1 MAASSS
7 QGEMDW
13 QTPGDLIIYSLEDLK
28 GSDLKKLKNKLSDFS
43 YENKPPIPRG
53 KLENAD
59 CITTKDLLINLYG
72 EEGALDVTIAVLIL
86 NGLLGPAN
94 DLQERRTQNA
104 KLKTT
109 TTSNKLTGGM
119 NWQTPGDLIIY
130 SLEDLKGS
138 DFKKFKN
145 KLSDFS
151 YGDKPPIPRGKLEN
165 ADCVTTKDV
174 LIDTHRGEGAL
185 DVMCEV
191 LTLIGLMGPAN
202 DLQKRRTA
210 IVTLKTIT
218 TINRV
223 EELRKEYTKSM
234 KEDFQ
239 RMKEYNARRGETVS
253 LKDNYTKLKLI
264 KGPQIMDEK
273 MYEMFNSGKGHLQ
286 ILDKKSDK
294 YSPTTIQAL
303 FDPDKD
309 GFIPKI
315 VVLQGPAGIGKTMTS
330 RKIMLDWASGDLYQ
344 DNFEFVFHLSCRELN
359 TITGPI
365 SLVGLLSRTSK
376 LQCSDD
382 LVSILKDPGR
392 KLLFIVDGFDE
403 LRWTLEK
410 KSEVS
415 NDIFEETHKD
425 LLLQRLLRKQILK
438 QSSLIITTRPLALE
452 NLYSFI
458 DESRDVEVLGFSEE
472 NCREYIHNF
481 FKSGDDADKALSI
494 IKDNEILYTMCT
506 VPIVCWIVCT
516 VLKPQI
522 KPDSGLLQS
531 KTATSVYLL
540 YLKGLIKHHCR
551 EQPANTCLKKLCA
564 LAKEGILNR
573 KILFEMED
581 LNRHGLSLSEV
592 ESVFLNE
599 NLFHLDIDTQTC
611 YSFIHLSVQEF
622 LAALYYVLDDGSGNE
637 EGTTGL
643 REGTSIP
650 EICKGNSLST
660 MCKEHPHLTLAVRFL
675 FGLLNEKEVKNFS
688 KSTGINISVPAKQAM
703 EEWFMGDWLL
713 KDSHTRNTWS
723 THSIEAIL
731 CLYET
736 QDKDIIRRI
745 FSYSSHLKLIDE
757 WKGGL
762 RREKNCSK
770 QLCYCLKT
778 CESLQALTFIYLVL
792 EPKHLQMLSSLL
804 HGCQELRM
812 YLPREDKIPRTKNR
826 IMALLAG
833 KVPVDLSWLT
843 HSPSKIRT
851 LEFHHCYLTTSCC
864 DNLCFLLNTN
874 RSLTSLS
881 LSDNKLKDSGIK
893 ILCEGLRDPGCTLQE
908 LNLTRCG
915 VTSLNCDD
923 LRSVLI
929 SKLSLTRLN
938 LSLNCLED
946 SGVKLLCEGL
956 RDPDCTVQELK
967 MKNCAFTHLC
977 CDDLRSLL
985 MTNRSLTSLDLSWN
999 RLMDSGMKIL
1009 CEGLRDTGCTIQD
1022 LNIELCNVTSL
1033 SCDDLRSVLVA
1044 NRSLTKL
1051 DFSANFVHDSGI
1063 KLICE
1068 GLKLP
1073 ECTLQELSIN
1083 VCDATL
1089 LCCADLCSAISTNGT
1104 LSTLETRFCIDEAIS
1119 ESDPCFEGL
1128 RRLGCTVEKRSIE
1141 IEIKYRRPSLQK

>member
-28 GSDLKKLKNKLSDFS
+28 GSDFKKLKNKLSDFS
-43 YENKPPIPRG
+43 YGDKHPIPRG

-59 CITTKDLLINLYG
+59 CITTKDLLINTYG

-138 DFKKFKN
+138 DFKRFKN

-151 YGDKPPIPRGKLEN
+151 YGDKPPIPRGNLEN
-165 ADCVTTKDV
+165 ADCITTKDL
-174 LIDTHRGEGAL
+174 LIDTHGGEGAL
-185 DVMCEV
+185 NVICEV

-210 IVTLKTIT
+210 IVTLKPVT
-218 TINRV
+218 TSNRL
-223 EELRKEYTKSM
+223 EEWRKEYTKSR

-253 LKDNYTKLKLI
+253 LKDNYTNLQLI

-273 MYEMFNSGKGHLQ
+273 MYEMFNSGKGNLR

-294 YSPTTIQAL
+294 YFPTTIQTL
-303 FDPDKD
+303 FEPDKD

-344 DNFEFVFHLSCRELN
+344 DKFEFVFHLSCRELN
-359 TITGPI
+359 IITGPI
-365 SLVGLLSRTSK
+365 SLVGLLSRTCK
-376 LQCSDD
+376 LQCSDE

-415 NDIFEETHKD
+415 HDIFEETHKD

-452 NLYSFI
+452 NLYSFV

-472 NCREYIHNF
+472 NRREYICNF
-481 FKSGDDADKALSI
+481 FKTGDGADKALSI

-506 VPIVCWIVCT
+506 VPIVCWILCT

-522 KPDSGLLQS
+522 KQDLDLLQS

-540 YLKGLIKHHCR
+540 YLKGLIKYHCR
-551 EQPANTCLKKLCA
+551 DQPANTCLKKLCA
-564 LAKEGILNR
+564 LAKEGILNQ

-599 NLFHLDIDTQTC
+599 NLFHLDIETQTC

-622 LAALYYVLDDGSGNE
+622 LAALYYVLDDGSGNK

-643 REGTSIP
+643 GEGTSIP

-675 FGLLNEKEVKNFS
+675 FGLLNEKEVKTFS
-688 KSTGINISVPAKQAM
+688 KSTGINISLPARQAM
-703 EEWFMGDWLL
+703 EEWLMGECL
-713 KDSHTRNTWS
+713 SNTGNTS
-723 THSIEAIL
+723 ATYSIEAIL

-736 QDKDIIRRI
+736 QNKDIIRRI
-745 FSYSSHLKLIDE
+745 ISYSSQLKLIYE
-757 WKGGL
+757 SKGGL
-762 RREKNCSK
+762 TRKNCSK
-770 QLCYCLKT
+770 QLCYCLLT
-778 CESLQALTFIYLVL
+778 CENLQALSFTDLVL

-804 HGCQELRM
+804 HGCKELSFQEVTSPPK
-812 YLPREDKIPRTKNR
+812 YE
-826 IMALLAG
+826 
-833 KVPVDLSWLT
+833 VPLDLSWLA
-843 HSPSKIRT
+843 HPQSNIRVLR
-851 LEFHHCYLTTSCC
+851 LELCWLTPSCC
-864 DNLCFLLNTN
+864 DVLRSLLITN
-874 RSLTSLS
+874 RSLISLD
-881 LSDNKLKDSGIK
+881 LSGNELKDSGIK
-893 ILCEGLRDPGCTLQE
+893 LLCEGLRDPGCTLQKLRLGACWLTPSCCDVLRSLLVTNRSLISLDLSQNELKDSGIKLLCEGLRDPGCTLQE
-908 LNLTRCG
+908 LT
-915 VTSLNCDD
+915 
-923 LRSVLI
+923 
-929 SKLSLTRLN
+929 
-938 LSLNCLED
+938 
-946 SGVKLLCEGL
+946 
-956 RDPDCTVQELK
+956 
-967 MKNCAFTHLC
+967 FY
-977 CDDLRSLL
+977 
-985 MTNRSLTSLDLSWN
+985 
-999 RLMDSGMKIL
+999 
-1009 CEGLRDTGCTIQD
+1009 
-1022 LNIELCNVTSL
+1022 
-1033 SCDDLRSVLVA
+1033 
-1044 NRSLTKL
+1044 
-1051 DFSANFVHDSGI
+1051 
-1063 KLICE
+1063 
-1068 GLKLP
+1068 
-1073 ECTLQELSIN
+1073 ECQT
-1083 VCDATL
+1083 TL
-1089 LCCADLCSAISTNGT
+1089 LCCDDLCSAISTNQT
-1104 LSTLETRFCIDEAIS
+1104 LSTLEIRFDIDEEIS
-1119 ESDPCFEGL
+1119 ESDGRFEGL
-1128 RRLGCTVEKRSIE
+1128 RRLGCTVEIFSNRKLHPYFPEYLLKRVKV
-1141 IEIKYRRPSLQK
+1141 EIKYRRSSLHIRPFLIYLQI